1 MLSQPTAI
9 VLLVKLK
16 LSHKSGKTA
25 DTLTALL
32 MSSAKK
38 AFASRCCLDIP
49 ATFYKIFEKHDWRLT
64 VLKFWII
71 LESSFLYIGITIA
84 VLNEEINVP

>member
-1 MLSQPTAI
+1 MLSQLTAI

-16 LSHKSGKTA
+16 LSHKSGETA
-25 DTLTALL
+25 DALTALL

-49 ATFYKIFEKHDWRLT
+49 GVEFFTSAKYCGNNTSGANLSAISDIQEIATGIF
-64 VLKFWII
+64 V
-71 LESSFLYIGITIA
+71 
-84 VLNEEINVP
+84 

>member
-16 LSHKSGKTA
+16 LSHKSGETA
-25 DTLTALL
+25 DALTALL

-49 ATFYKIFEKHDWRLT
+49 DEGNDFFCLQMPDAGNDELLHVNDENY
-64 VLKFWII
+64 
-71 LESSFLYIGITIA
+71 FLFA
-84 VLNEEINVP
+84 